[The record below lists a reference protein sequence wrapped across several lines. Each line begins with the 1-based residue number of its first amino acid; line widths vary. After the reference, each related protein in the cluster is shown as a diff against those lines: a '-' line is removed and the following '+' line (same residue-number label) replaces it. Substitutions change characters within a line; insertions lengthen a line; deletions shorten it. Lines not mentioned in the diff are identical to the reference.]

1 MHYEGKLR
9 LRSNDVSYC
18 LREVVTK
25 AGLTVCFFLQMLLSH
40 FLLLWNFCNALT
52 LKDEID

>member
-25 AGLTVCFFLQMLLSH
+25 ADLTVCCFFANVTESFFVVVE
-40 FLLLWNFCNALT
+40 FL
-52 LKDEID
+52 

>member
-25 AGLTVCFFLQMLLSH
+25 ADLTVCFFLQMLLSH
-40 FLLLWNFCNALT
+40 FLLLWNFCNAVT